1 MIARLELVR
10 LWRSR
15 RPWIAAGALVLFL
28 VLMLLG
34 FYTYA
39 QSKTHGAARF
49 EATFENRSY
58 FNGLT
63 FALYAF
69 YFGFVLLLP
78 VFVATEG
85 GAQIAGDTA
94 NGTLGLVLARPVS
107 KARVFFTKLAL
118 AAAWCF
124 ALTGLFLGTAL
135 VVGLVA
141 VGWGELALYPGVLQ
155 MTDRPQHLE
164 QHEALLRFLLV
175 WPAAS
180 VSLLSPLAFSLWIST
195 WAKSAVNAVGLAVSL
210 YLVLYVIAEV
220 HFFQDLRPWLFTSYA
235 TWWRA
240 FFREQIDWSAALHDG
255 ARVLGFAA
263 LFTALALRRFRTREE
278 HG

>member
-1 MIARLELVR
+1 MIARLELLR

-28 VLMLLG
+28 GLMLVG

-39 QSKTHGAARF
+39 QSKTRGAVRF
-49 EATFENRSY
+49 EYTFENESY

-94 NGTLGLVLARPVS
+94 SGNLGLLLARPVS
-107 KARVFFTKLAL
+107 KTRLFFTKLGL
-118 AAAWCF
+118 AALFCV
-124 ALTGLFLGTAL
+124 LLVGLFLGVSL
-135 VVGLVA
+135 LVGLVA

-155 MTDRPQHLE
+155 MTDRPQHLG
-164 QHEALLRFLLV
+164 QQEALARFLIA

-180 VSLLSPLAFSLWIST
+180 ASLLCPLAFSLWIST
-195 WAKSAVNAVGLAVSL
+195 WAKSAVNAVGLSVSL
-210 YLVLYVIAEV
+210 YLVLYVISEV

-240 FFREQIDWSAALHDG
+240 LFRERIDWNAALHDG
-255 ARVLGFAA
+255 ARVLGFAT